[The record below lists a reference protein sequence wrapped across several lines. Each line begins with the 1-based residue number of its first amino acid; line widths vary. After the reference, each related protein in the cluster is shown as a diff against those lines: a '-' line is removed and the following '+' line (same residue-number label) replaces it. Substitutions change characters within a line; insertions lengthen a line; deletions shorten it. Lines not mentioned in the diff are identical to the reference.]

1 MFSSR
6 SIKICLSAILCSV
19 ETRSFIRRR
28 FLTIGFA
35 YGTRDIM
42 LIIKN
47 VNTIAPLLSSHFV
60 KLSLQFQLFFLLNTK
75 TSCDKQDGLAVNFG

>member
-1 MFSSR
+1 
-6 SIKICLSAILCSV
+6 
-19 ETRSFIRRR
+19 
-28 FLTIGFA
+28 
-35 YGTRDIM
+35 M